1 MSTHTTFVAVGDS
14 FTEGMSDELPDGTC
28 RGWADLVAARLAAD
42 TVGFRYANLA
52 VRGKLVGQIVDEQV
66 GPAAAMRPDLASFAG
81 GMNDVMRPGC
91 DIGTVLRR
99 VTEAADR
106 LAASSRRLML
116 FRVIDPTRRMR
127 GSARLLPRIHR
138 LLDAVDAA
146 AERHDAILVDL
157 FSARVFDSPG
167 LWAQDRIH
175 LNAEGHRRVAEAV
188 LRALGTDPEFDWSA
202 PVPTAPARP
211 WTARL
216 GADLRWARA
225 HVVPWIGR
233 RLTGRSSGDA
243 RPPKR
248 PELTPF
254 TDP

>member
-28 RGWADLVAARLAAD
+28 RGWADLVAARLAQD
-42 TVGFRYANLA
+42 TPGFRYANLA

-66 GPAAAMRPDLASFAG
+66 GLAADMRPDLASFAG

-91 DIGTVLRR
+91 DIDRVLGRID
-99 VTEAADR
+99 EAAAR
-106 LAASSRRLML
+106 LTEGSGKLLM

-127 GSARLLPRIHR
+127 SSARLLPRITK
-138 LLDAVDAA
+138 LIDGVDAA
-146 AERHDAILVDL
+146 AERHGAVVVDL
-157 FSARVFDSPG
+157 FSQRVFDSPA
-167 LWAQDRIH
+167 LWAEDRIH

-188 LRALGTDPEFDWSA
+188 LCA
-202 PVPTAPARP
+202 
-211 WTARL
+211 L
-216 GADLRWARA
+216 GADPAFDWNATVPPAPPLPWTLRAKAELRWART

-233 RLTGRSSGDA
+233 RLTGRSSGDN

-248 PELTPF
+248 PQLSPLQ
-254 TDP
+254 D